1 VRKRKGLLFAVVLAL
16 VLLTDYYLV
25 GLSIVAFGWHMRH
38 GFHRE
43 VHGFRFNVPLFYEEG
58 DGVKANSFSIYSYA
72 CPFRKKSSGINIDFP
87 PWSSD
92 KTLTPMSKDYAQRMG
107 LGLLGQRSARFANR
121 TGRCIEYLQ
130 QGVPTLSLGR
140 TNMEPTWITC
150 QFGDVSANFDGTHN
164 AVPEFYQF
172 LESAQEV
179 KR

>member
-1 VRKRKGLLFAVVLAL
+1 L
-16 VLLTDYYLV
+16 VLLTDFYLF

-38 GFHRE
+38 GFHQE

-72 CPFRKKSSGINIDFP
+72 CPLRKKSSSISIDFP

-92 KTLTPMSKDYAQRMG
+92 RTLTPMSRDNAQRMG

-121 TGRCIEYLQ
+121 TGKCIEYLQ
-130 QGVPTLSLGR
+130 QGIPALSLGHSE
-140 TNMEPTWITC
+140 MELMWITC
-150 QFGDVSANFDGTHN
+150 QFGDVGAHFNGTRN

-179 KR
+179 QR